1 MIAAV
6 AAAAALATP
15 SREALVRRWLHSN
28 SAHSATS
35 LHSPQNGA
43 QAPPNLQALAQRE
56 LASPGRYTLTEAPVA
71 PLRESLWKRFLRWLG
86 ERWEQVWRS
95 LSKRVHFSERT
106 ANGIGWTLLAVVTFG
121 LMWVAVRLLVNL
133 QVARSRKRSD
143 AQPLQGR
150 LDPQA
155 LYEGARDAAN
165 RGEYGRAALLLFAAT
180 VALLDLRGTVCAG
193 RSSTV
198 GDLRRELR
206 SNDASLV
213 ALFDAVAGPFVQ
225 TAYAER
231 AVDASQ
237 WERAERGYSGLSEST

>member
-15 SREALVRRWLHSN
+15 SREALVQRWLHAN
-28 SAHSATS
+28 RAHSAAS
-35 LHSPQNGA
+35 LHSPRNDA

-56 LASPGRYTLTEAPVA
+56 LASPGRYNLTETPAPPVH
-71 PLRESLWKRFLRWLG
+71 ESLWKRFLRWLG
-86 ERWEQVWRS
+86 EQWDRLWRS
-95 LSKRVHFSERT
+95 LSKRVHFSERA
-106 ANGIGWTLLAVVTFG
+106 ANGIGWTLLAVVASI
-121 LMWVAVRLLVNL
+121 LLWVAVRLLVNL
-133 QVARSRKRSD
+133 QLARSRKRLD
-143 AQPLQGR
+143 AQPLQAG

-155 LYEGARDAAN
+155 LYQKARESAN

-180 VALLDLRGTVCAG
+180 VALLDLRGAVSAD

-237 WERAERGYSGLSEST
+237 WERAERGYTRLSESS